1 MLGNC
6 FEYKATTN
14 DTCNNSGSGSGSI
27 FVKYDHSAV
36 TTAGGGNTNEPAWSF
51 RLWNG
56 SIYLS
61 RYLES
66 IAPELHDKTI
76 IDLGSGT
83 GLTSIVLGKYCG
95 VRRVFATDLQHAMP
109 LLSHNIAE
117 NFVSKSN
124 LSEQLHGLPEPP
136 NKSCPT
142 CPASHTLIP
151 VIADCEDYMCNVCDF
166 DIVEDSCIHRCVEC
180 NFDICVKCMSKV
192 ASGDMAS
199 FPEWFRLQLLS
210 GNRKNKLACTSKHDA
225 SEPTCPASHTLI
237 PVIADCEDYMCNV
250 CDFDIVEDSCIHRC
264 VECNFDICVKCM
276 SKVASGDM
284 ASFPEWFRLQLQS
297 NAPREVDSGAK
308 VVIPCV
314 YDWSSKDSLVEFVN
328 EISTVNECD
337 DMRVQYLVGADVTYS
352 LKSIDL
358 FFAAVVDLTATLRA
372 KSTCAA
378 TTPSET
384 TLLFSHHN
392 RSDDTNEYM
401 LNQLRLNFEG
411 RYEVIQFQELGRE
424 DREDSANDLT
434 GDMAIYRVQL

>member
-1 MLGNC
+1 MQGNC

-14 DTCNNSGSGSGSI
+14 DTCINSGSGSI

-199 FPEWFRLQLLS
+199 FPEWFRLQL
-210 GNRKNKLACTSKHDA
+210 
-225 SEPTCPASHTLI
+225 
-237 PVIADCEDYMCNV
+237 
-250 CDFDIVEDSCIHRC
+250 
-264 VECNFDICVKCM
+264 
-276 SKVASGDM
+276 
-284 ASFPEWFRLQLQS
+284 QS
-297 NAPREVDSGAK
+297 NAPREVDSGVK